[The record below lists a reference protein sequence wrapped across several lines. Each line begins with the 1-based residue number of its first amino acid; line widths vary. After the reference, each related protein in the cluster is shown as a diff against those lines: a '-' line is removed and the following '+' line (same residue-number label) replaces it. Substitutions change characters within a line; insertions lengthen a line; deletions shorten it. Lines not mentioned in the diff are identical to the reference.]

1 MSIKVQSLT
10 KYYGTTKALD
20 NVSFEINTGEVVG
33 FLGPNGAGK
42 TTTMKILT
50 CFLPPSSGKAEINGL
65 DIMGNS
71 LAVRQKIGYLPELNP
86 LYNDMNVLD
95 FIKFSGT
102 LYGIK
107 GKELESRLKFVTE
120 ACGLTK
126 VRHKDIDELSKGY
139 RQRVGLAQAL
149 VHDPE
154 VLILDEPTS
163 GLDPN
168 QIIEIR
174 NLIKSISSTK
184 TVILSTHILS
194 EVQASCD
201 RVIIIN
207 NGRIVADGK
216 TGQLSQGS
224 KGKDFI
230 NLELKDSSDDKGQAK
245 LARLRE
251 IPGVLDIELKEYSEG
266 SMKCRIQSAENV
278 DLREQIMKLIVAE
291 EWVLLGMNME
301 TTSLEEIFHNLTLG
315 GVINNEHSKYQP
327 KN

>member
-1 MSIKVQSLT
+1 MSIKVQNLS
-10 KYYGTTKALD
+10 KYYGTTKAVD
-20 NVSFEINTGEVVG
+20 NISFEINTGEVVG

-50 CFLPPSSGKAEINGL
+50 CYLPPTSGNAEIDGI
-65 DIMGNS
+65 DVMGNS
-71 LAVRQKIGYLPELNP
+71 QAVRQKIGYLPELNP
-86 LYNDMNVLD
+86 LYNDMNVVD

-102 LYGIK
+102 LYGMK
-107 GKELESRLKFVTE
+107 GNELESRLKFVTE
-120 ACGLTK
+120 SCGLTK
-126 VRHKDIDELSKGY
+126 VKHKDIDELSKGY

-207 NGRIVADGK
+207 NGKIVADGK
-216 TGQLSQGS
+216 TGQLSQGP
-224 KGKDFI
+224 KENDYI
-230 NLELKDSSDDKGQAK
+230 NLELKVSSEENVELK
-245 LARLRE
+245 LAKLRE
-251 IPGVLDIELKEYSEG
+251 IPGSMDIEMKEHTGG
-266 SMKCRIQSAENV
+266 SIKFRIQSSENV
-278 DLREQIMKLIVAE
+278 DLREQIMKLVVSE
-291 EWVLLGMNME
+291 DWVLLGMNRE
-301 TTSLEEIFHNLTLG
+301 TASLEEVFHKLTLG
-315 GVINNEHSKYQP
+315 EVGNIDHSNYQP
-327 KN
+327 K